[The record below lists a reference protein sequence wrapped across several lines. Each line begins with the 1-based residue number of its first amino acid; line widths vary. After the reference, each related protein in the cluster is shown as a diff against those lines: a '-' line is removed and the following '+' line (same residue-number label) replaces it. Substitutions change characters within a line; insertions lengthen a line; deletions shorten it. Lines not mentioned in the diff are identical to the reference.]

1 MGSKNSTG
9 TTPEAAAF
17 VQTAINTNGV
27 TVFSKTY
34 CPYCDQAKTA
44 LKSAGATFEVIELDK
59 RPDGDAIQ
67 SALGE
72 LTGRFTVP
80 NVFVKTTTIGGGSD
94 VAKLHR
100 EGKLVQLLKEAGVL
114 A

>member
-34 CPYCDQAKTA
+34 CPYCDQA
-44 LKSAGATFEVIELDK
+44 S
-59 RPDGDAIQ
+59 
-67 SALGE
+67 
-72 LTGRFTVP
+72 GRFTVP

-100 EGKLVQLLKEAGVL
+100 EGKLIQLLKEAGVL